1 MRSILIITILCRSVM
16 AHAQLD
22 LFCADYQLFLI
33 PDTIRWIHRPD
44 PDPAI
49 WPDNILPSEIYK
61 VTYRPGREPIILDL
75 QQPTVSGM
83 NFLTADIDGSTISE
97 LRGGDFLWLSE
108 EGMGDSW
115 AWLEFADKDGKWFA
129 FVVTRRDAGGPL
141 KSTSGFQMMFV
152 EEYEDGFHGFIAPV
166 EVGYLFPEVADGE

>member
-1 MRSILIITILCRSVM
+1 MRSILIIAILCRPAL

-22 LFCADYQLFLI
+22 LFCADYRLVLI
-33 PDTIRWIHRPD
+33 PDTIRWFHRPE
-44 PDPAI
+44 PVPGI

-83 NFLTADIDGSTISE
+83 NFLFADIDGSTITE

-115 AWLEFADKDGKWFA
+115 AWLEFTDKNGAWFT
-129 FVVTRRDAGGPL
+129 FVVTLRETGGPL
-141 KSTSGFQMMFV
+141 KNTSGFQMLFV
-152 EEYEDGFHGFIAPV
+152 QDYEAGFHGFIAPV
-166 EVGYLFPEVADGE
+166 EVAYLFPEVADGE

>member
-1 MRSILIITILCRSVM
+1 MRSILIIAILCRSAL

-22 LFCADYQLFLI
+22 PFCADHWLVLI
-33 PDTIRWIHRPD
+33 PDTIRWFHRPD
-44 PDPAI
+44 LDHAI
-49 WPDNILPSEIYK
+49 WPDNILPSEVYK
-61 VTYRPGREPIILDL
+61 VTYRPGKEPIILDL

-83 NFLTADIDGSTISE
+83 NFLTADIDGSTITE

-115 AWLEFADKDGKWFA
+115 AWLEFTDKDGDRFA
-129 FVVTRRDAGGPL
+129 FVVTLRDIGGPL

-152 EEYEDGFHGFIAPV
+152 EQYDDGFHGFIAPV